1 MKTMDC
7 TDIKALLS
15 ALIDD
20 CVESD
25 TRHLAERHL
34 ADCQSCRTLIDETE
48 AAEAM
53 VAASVCDLSPIESLP
68 DGFKAN
74 VLARTVYA
82 DEKTYQPHRWTTWL
96 GWLAAAASLALALT
110 IWVVDNSGNL
120 PGPGKN
126 VVFQDTTTD
135 ATIDVNDLANLSQ
148 QGSLNTYAV
157 DDSRASFAE
166 LNRITMMPPSLHHL
180 SVSMKSSTQFS
191 PLSLDEIDTLD
202 QTALLLM
209 MLAQAPEQ
217 SLTEIEQIKRIAVY
231 DELLP
236 KLRNLRAKLA
246 QEDRS
251 NAFAAEQMLRSII
264 RGPIS
269 IQDVQDMRSDI
280 NEFNL
285 PSLIDGIAT
294 FARQATTL

>member
-1 MKTMDC
+1 MKPMDC

-34 ADCQSCRTLIDETE
+34 ADCKSCRTLIDETE

-53 VAASVCDLSPIESLP
+53 VAASVGDLAPLDTLP
-68 DGFKAN
+68 DGFKAS

-82 DEKTYQPHRWTTWL
+82 DENSYHPHRWTTWL

-120 PGPGKN
+120 PGPKSNIVRNNAPLEDGN
-126 VVFQDTTTD
+126 T
-135 ATIDVNDLANLSQ
+135 LANQLPQ
-148 QGSLNTYAV
+148 NTYAV

-166 LNRITMMPPSLHHL
+166 LNRISMMPASLRH
-180 SVSMKSSTQFS
+180 SISSPKIS
-191 PLSLDEIDTLD
+191 PITSLTLDEIDALN
-202 QTALLLM
+202 QTAQLLM
-209 MLAQAPEQ
+209 MFTQAPEQ
-217 SLTEIEQIKRIAVY
+217 SQTVIERIARIAEY

-236 KLRNLRAKLA
+236 KLSNLRAKLA

-251 NAFAAEQMLRSII
+251 SIYAAELLLQRILQDSAE
-264 RGPIS
+264 
-269 IQDVQDMRSDI
+269 IQDVQAMRNAI
-280 NEFNL
+280 NELNL
-285 PSLIDGIAT
+285 PSRLDKIASY
-294 FARQATTL
+294 ALQATSL

>member
-1 MKTMDC
+1 MKSLDC

-34 ADCQSCRTLIDETE
+34 ADCKSCRTLIDEAE

-53 VAASVCDLSPIESLP
+53 VAASVGDLAPLDTLP

-82 DEKTYQPHRWTTWL
+82 DENSNHPQRWTTWL

-120 PGPGKN
+120 SSPKSTVARN
-126 VVFQDTTTD
+126 D
-135 ATIDVNDLANLSQ
+135 APENDIALADNSP
-148 QGSLNTYAV
+148 QGSTNIHPV
-157 DDSRASFAE
+157 NNSRASFVG
-166 LNRITMMPPSLHHL
+166 LNSMSMMPASLR
-180 SVSMKSSTQFS
+180 SSISSPKSISPISMLT
-191 PLSLDEIDTLD
+191 LDEIEALD
-202 QTALLLM
+202 QTVLLLEM
-209 MLAQAPEQ
+209 FIQAPEVSQ
-217 SLTEIEQIKRIAVY
+217 TLIKSIRNIAEY

-236 KLRNLRAKLA
+236 KLSKLRAKLA
-246 QEDRS
+246 QKDRS
-251 NAFAAEQMLRSII
+251 NTYAAELLLQRII
-264 RGPIS
+264 YSPLE
-269 IQDVQDMRSDI
+269 IQDVQEMRSAI
-280 NEFNL
+280 GELNL
-285 PSLIDGIAT
+285 LSQLEKLASYDL
-294 FARQATTL
+294 QATSL

>member
-15 ALIDD
+15 ALVDD

-34 ADCQSCRTLIDETE
+34 ADCKSCRTLLDETE

-53 VAASVCDLSPIESLP
+53 VAASVNDLVVADTLP
-68 DGFKAN
+68 HGFAAN

-82 DEKTYQPHRWTTWL
+82 EEKTFHPHRWTTWL
-96 GWLAAAASLALALT
+96 GWVAAAASLALALT
-110 IWVVDNSGNL
+110 LWVVDNSGNL
-120 PGPGKN
+120 PGPNSIIAKADSPAN
-126 VVFQDTTTD
+126 
-135 ATIDVNDLANLSQ
+135 NDPKSSSDLSP
-148 QGSLNTYAV
+148 QGSSNRYAS

-166 LNRITMMPPSLHHL
+166 LNSISMMPASLLRTSVFKKSTSLL
-180 SVSMKSSTQFS
+180 SS
-191 PLSLDEIDTLD
+191 LSLDEIDTLD

-209 MLAQAPEQ
+209 MLAQTPEQ
-217 SLTEIEQIKRIAVY
+217 SLSEIERIKRIAEY

-236 KLRNLRAKLA
+236 KLSKLRAKLA

-251 NAFAAEQMLRSII
+251 NTYAAELLLQRIVQGELADE
-264 RGPIS
+264 
-269 IQDVQDMRSDI
+269 DVKEMRNAV
-280 NEFNL
+280 NELDL
-285 PSLIDGIAT
+285 PSLINEIAS
-294 FARQATTL
+294 FARRAMTI

>member
-1 MKTMDC
+1 MKPMDC

-34 ADCQSCRTLIDETE
+34 ADCNSCRTLLDEAE

-53 VAASVCDLSPIESLP
+53 VAASVDNLAPLDTLP

-82 DEKTYQPHRWTTWL
+82 DEKSFHPHHWTTWL

-120 PGPGKN
+120 HGPN
-126 VVFQDTTTD
+126 TQTANIDAHSNDT
-135 ATIDVNDLANLSQ
+135 NDLTGQES
-148 QGSLNTYAV
+148 QGSTSNYLV

-166 LNRITMMPPSLHHL
+166 LNRISMMPASLRQSSGFTKPTLQL
-180 SVSMKSSTQFS
+180 SSLT
-191 PLSLDEIDTLD
+191 LDEIDTLD
-202 QTALLLM
+202 QTAQLLM

-217 SLTEIEQIKRIAVY
+217 SLIEIERIKRIAEY

-236 KLRNLRAKLA
+236 KLSMLRAKLA

-251 NAFAAEQMLRSII
+251 NTYAAELVLQRIMHNTLGIH
-264 RGPIS
+264 
-269 IQDVQDMRSDI
+269 DVQEMRNAIS
-280 NEFNL
+280 ELNL
-285 PSLIDGIAT
+285 PSLIDEIAS
-294 FARQATTL
+294 FARRATSL

>member
-1 MKTMDC
+1 MKSLDC

-34 ADCQSCRTLIDETE
+34 ADCKSCRTLIDEAE

-53 VAASVCDLSPIESLP
+53 VAASVGDLAPLDTLP

-82 DEKTYQPHRWTTWL
+82 DEKSYHPQRWTTWL

-120 PGPGKN
+120 SSPKST
-126 VVFQDTTTD
+126 VVR
-135 ATIDVNDLANLSQ
+135 NDIALDDNSQ
-148 QGSLNTYAV
+148 QGSSNNYPV
-157 DDSRASFAE
+157 DDLPASYV
-166 LNRITMMPPSLHHL
+166 LRNSISMMPASLRRPI
-180 SVSMKSSTQFS
+180 SSPTSISPVST
-191 PLSLDEIDTLD
+191 LTLDEFDTLD
-202 QTALLLM
+202 QTVLLLEM
-209 MLAQAPEQ
+209 FIQAPEVNQ
-217 SLTEIEQIKRIAVY
+217 AVIESIRNIAEY

-236 KLRNLRAKLA
+236 KLSKLRAKLA
-246 QEDRS
+246 HEDRLNTYS
-251 NAFAAEQMLRSII
+251 AEKLLQRII

-269 IQDVQDMRSDI
+269 IQDVQEMRSEI

-285 PSLIDGIAT
+285 PSHLEKLTSYAL
-294 FARQATTL
+294 QATSL

>member
-1 MKTMDC
+1 MKSLDC

-34 ADCQSCRTLIDETE
+34 ADCKSCRTLIDETE

-53 VAASVCDLSPIESLP
+53 VAASVGDLAPLDTLP

-82 DEKTYQPHRWTTWL
+82 DKKSYHPQRWTTWL

-120 PGPGKN
+120 SSPKSTVARN
-126 VVFQDTTTD
+126 D
-135 ATIDVNDLANLSQ
+135 APTNDIALDDESP
-148 QGSLNTYAV
+148 QGSFNTYVA
-157 DDSRASFAE
+157 DDSRASFAD
-166 LNRITMMPPSLHHL
+166 LNRITMMPASLRRTSVFSKPTSQISTL
-180 SVSMKSSTQFS
+180 SI
-191 PLSLDEIDTLD
+191 DEIDTLD
-202 QTALLLM
+202 QTAQLLM
-209 MLAQAPEQ
+209 MLAQAPELSQ
-217 SLTEIEQIKRIAVY
+217 TLMERIARIVKY

-236 KLRNLRAKLA
+236 KLSKLRAKLA

-251 NAFAAEQMLRSII
+251 SIYAAELLLQRILQDSVE
-264 RGPIS
+264 
-269 IQDVQDMRSDI
+269 IQDVQEMRKAI
-280 NEFNL
+280 NELNL
-285 PSLIDGIAT
+285 PSHLDKIASY
-294 FARQATTL
+294 ALQATSL

>member
-1 MKTMDC
+1 MKSLDC

-34 ADCQSCRTLIDETE
+34 AGCESCRTLIDEAE

-53 VAASVCDLSPIESLP
+53 VAASVGDLALFDSLP

-82 DEKTYQPHRWTTWL
+82 DEKSYHPQRWTTWL

-110 IWVVDNSGNL
+110 IWVVDNSVNL
-120 PGPGKN
+120 QSPKLT
-126 VVFQDTTTD
+126 V
-135 ATIDVNDLANLSQ
+135 ARNDIVDDDKSQ
-148 QGSLNTYAV
+148 QGTSNIYAV
-157 DDSRASFAE
+157 DDLPASYVLRNSMA
-166 LNRITMMPPSLHHL
+166 MMPASYRRSISSPTSI
-180 SVSMKSSTQFS
+180 SPVST
-191 PLSLDEIDTLD
+191 LTLDEIDALD
-202 QTALLLM
+202 QTVLLLEM
-209 MLAQAPEQ
+209 FIQAPEVSQ
-217 SLTEIEQIKRIAVY
+217 TVIESIRNIAEY

-236 KLRNLRAKLA
+236 KLSKLRAKLA

-251 NAFAAEQMLRSII
+251 TTYNAELLLQRII
-264 RGPIS
+264 YSPLE
-269 IQDVQDMRSDI
+269 IQDVQEMRNAI
-280 NEFNL
+280 NELNL
-285 PSLIDGIAT
+285 PRHLEKLTSYAL
-294 FARQATTL
+294 QATSL